1 MSLFGNQNAAG
12 PHKKRTGGLAKKAL
26 VGAALVG
33 GAAVAG
39 GVGGRLLAK
48 AVKKGLVKSPGTSVR
63 TVDMTAVNAA
73 VAKNGGKFL
82 KSKLGAVQAAARKA
96 GRI

>member
-1 MSLFGNQNAAG
+1 M
-12 PHKKRTGGLAKKAL
+12 AL
-26 VGAALVG
+26 
-33 GAAVAG
+33 
-39 GVGGRLLAK
+39 GGRLLAK
-48 AVKKGLVKSPGTSVR
+48 AVKKGLVKAPGASFR
-63 TVDMTAVNAA
+63 TVDLTAYNAA